1 MSYSTTDQKFY
12 RPGDHVIWKAELTK
26 RHAVVQ
32 SVNSKERVAQ
42 VRFPGTD
49 SVELVSVLELD
60 PHGGSDWSVTSSVE
74 GLGLHRGEF
83 VFVHQ
88 EGSTNGAS
96 APMVP
101 RIGEL
106 EEWVRESPV
115 TQVQENG
122 QLGGWR
128 RDMAEIGNNIAA
140 LRGRD
145 ASIEEGVLRRPQK
158 DDHSLNWFGEVVD
171 VRYPCHMVMYCNS
184 LLLSFG

>member
-1 MSYSTTDQKFY
+1 MSLY
-12 RPGDHVIWKAELTK
+12 RPGDHVIWKTELNK

-32 SVNSKERVAQ
+32 TVNPTERVAL
-42 VRFPGTD
+42 VRFPP
-49 SVELVSVLELD
+49 SIAVELASVLELD
-60 PHGGSDWSVTSSVE
+60 PHGGSDWSVTASVE

-83 VFVHQ
+83 VFIHK
-88 EGSTNGAS
+88 EGTSNGAS
-96 APMVP
+96 PPMVP

-115 TQVQENG
+115 TQMQENG

-145 ASIEEGVLRRPQK
+145 ASVEEGVLRRPQK

-171 VRYPCHMVMYCNS
+171 VSRPYISRLHTRLIY
-184 LLLSFG
+184 F